1 MNRST
6 SSSNEINPI
15 NISNYKTLNSTNISK
30 ASTIINQS
38 ESYLLNNLLKNNDSI
53 NFRKDNLKLKKKFLH
68 KISKDIDSKY
78 SYKNLVFQKKLKYNN
93 KSSELNLLNPYDI
106 NKKFLLPKSNSTTN
120 IKFDSV
126 LTQRIQDE
134 ILYEKNSKYNFIK
147 KIENIMFIKKFL
159 YEQKKLYEKEIQNN
173 KSNALFLKK
182 INKKISYLKYILK
195 ENENI
200 FEINKYIKF
209 LIEKRIE
216 MKNENLFFSTQID
229 CIKEDNK
236 VLLIKIREKSEKLWD
251 LFEIRNL
258 LICIKEKIF
267 MNNLPLIFHFCN
279 SSFLTVLIKKY
290 NNYVDLLES
299 RNKYVLN
306 NPLIKYKIPTN
317 LVEYIYSKMKSKIEE
332 ENYDKNLLKYLD
344 PKFIIFENVDEFLK
358 AYIDIEE
365 KTIDYYFNNY
375 LIKKNNNE
383 IMIKHNTDKVNLI
396 KSENKDILDMMENLE
411 NIAYKLKQ
419 KNIYLDN
426 FFLSLKREYNSKY
439 EIEFTNKKE
448 KESNQNKL
456 NNLFLRSIENTVS
469 PERNKFLFFLNNLKI
484 EKKFKI
490 HKFFFSIIKSS
501 NNN

>member
-1 MNRST
+1 
-6 SSSNEINPI
+6 
-15 NISNYKTLNSTNISK
+15 
-30 ASTIINQS
+30 
-38 ESYLLNNLLKNNDSI
+38 
-53 NFRKDNLKLKKKFLH
+53 
-68 KISKDIDSKY
+68 
-78 SYKNLVFQKKLKYNN
+78 
-93 KSSELNLLNPYDI
+93 
-106 NKKFLLPKSNSTTN
+106 
-120 IKFDSV
+120 
-126 LTQRIQDE
+126 
-134 ILYEKNSKYNFIK
+134 
-147 KIENIMFIKKFL
+147 MFIKKFL

-236 VLLIKIREKSEKLWD
+236 ELLIKIREKSEKLWD

-448 KESNQNKL
+448 KANQNKL

-484 EKKFKI
+484 EKKFI
-490 HKFFFSIIKSS
+490 YYFYSIKYYI
-501 NNN
+501 N